1 MSKAEPQQPNSCCP
15 NNLLDDFEQQRAYLF
30 AIAYRMTGSVM
41 EAEDILHD
49 AYLRYRAVPREAVQ
63 SPRALLATIVTRLCL
78 NHMQSARVRRER
90 YPGPW
95 LPEPLPTDPL
105 ADDPAFGDPAH
116 MVEQQ
121 ESVSMAFLVLLEAL
135 TPAERA
141 VFLLREVFD
150 YDYAE
155 IADVVEKSEAACRQ
169 LFHRARQHI
178 NAHRPRFTVA
188 PAQHE
193 AMLNRFLLAVTAG
206 ELEPLEQL
214 LAEEV
219 VFQGDGGGKVRGAA
233 LRPVHGRA
241 AVARLALGIFK
252 RRPPQTQVT
261 VEPFNGRA
269 AMVTRIQGVIFAVT
283 LLEIVGEEILAIRNV
298 ANPDKLAH
306 L

>member
-1 MSKAEPQQPNSCCP
+1 MY
-15 NNLLDDFEQQRAYLF
+15 DFEPHRAHLF
-30 AIAYRMTGSVM
+30 AIAYRMTGSVR

-49 AYLRYRAVPREAVQ
+49 AYLRYRAVPRDEVQ
-63 SPRALLATIVTRLCL
+63 SPRALLSTIVTRLSI
-78 NHMQSARVRRER
+78 NHMHSARVRRES

-105 ADDPAFGDPAH
+105 ADDPALGDPARV
-116 MVEQQ
+116 VEQQ
-121 ESVSMAFLVLLEAL
+121 ESISMAFLVLLEQL

-150 YDYAE
+150 YPY
-155 IADVVEKSEAACRQ
+155 ADVAAIVEKSEAACRQ

-178 NAHRPRFTVA
+178 DAHQPRFDA
-188 PAQHE
+188 LPNQHE
-193 AMLNRFLLAVTAG
+193 AMLNQFLLAVTTG

-233 LRPVHGRA
+233 LQPVHGRM

-252 RRPPQTQVT
+252 RRPSQTEVAI
-261 VEPFNGRA
+261 ELFNGQA
-269 AMVTRIQGVIFAVT
+269 AIVTRVQGTIFAVT
-283 LLEIVGEEILAIRNV
+283 LLEIVGDKIRAIRNV

>member
-1 MSKAEPQQPNSCCP
+1 M
-15 NNLLDDFEQQRAYLF
+15 DDFEQHRAYLF

-41 EAEDILHD
+41 ETEDILHD
-49 AYLRYRAVPREAVQ
+49 AYLRYQAVPREEVQ
-63 SPRALLATIVTRLCL
+63 STRALLATIVTRLSI

-90 YPGPW
+90 YLGPW

-105 ADDPAFGDPAH
+105 ADDLTPNNSAQGDPAH
-116 MVEQQ
+116 RVEQR
-121 ESVSMAFLVLLEAL
+121 ESISMAFLMLLEEL

-178 NAHRPRFTVA
+178 DAHQPRFAAA

-193 AMLNRFLLAVTAG
+193 AMLNQFLLAVTTG
-206 ELEPLEQL
+206 ELEPLEHL

-219 VFQGDGGGKVRGAA
+219 VFWGDGGGKVRGAA
-233 LRPVHGRA
+233 LRPVSGRF
-241 AVARLALGIFK
+241 AVARLMLGVFK
-252 RRPPQTQVT
+252 RRPPQTDFA
-261 VEPFNGRA
+261 VELFNGQVA
-269 AMVTRIQGVIFAVT
+269 LVTRVEQTIFSVL
-283 LLEIVGEEILAIRNV
+283 LLEIAGDEIRAIRNV